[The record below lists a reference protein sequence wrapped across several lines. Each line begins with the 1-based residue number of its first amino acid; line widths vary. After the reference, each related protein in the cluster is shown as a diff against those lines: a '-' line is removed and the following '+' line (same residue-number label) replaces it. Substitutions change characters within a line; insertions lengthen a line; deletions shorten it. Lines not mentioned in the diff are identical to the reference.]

1 MKISKKIK
9 YCFLI
14 IILCFLSFNKVN
26 AATLEL
32 ALEKDIT
39 SAQSDIVVLVTMNT
53 EDQDVNTAQATISFP
68 SSLLE
73 VTKIDK
79 TDSVLSFW
87 LQEPIYDNS
96 KGTIN
101 FIGGSTSGFKGP
113 SLKIMKIDFKV
124 KGSGSGR
131 LGITNGAITASDGTG
146 TNVYN
151 TAKGLDITIPTTAD
165 FQAVKVER
173 ATQAITLAKKLPAIP
188 SVDVPFYPDPT
199 KWNNRS
205 SSFQAKWSIGS
216 DIIKAGIA
224 LDKSPSTVPLAS
236 AEALTG
242 MKVFPA
248 LADGVWY
255 LHLRLSNNV
264 GWSPVLHYRIALDTT
279 PPSSFNIT
287 SIDTFKTINSKPTIN
302 YKSSDLVSGINN
314 YVIKL
319 DGVIVVTTN
328 KNTYQFSPLLPGVHS
343 LVVEAIDNTN
353 NSTSETQSLEILPI
367 ESPIISYVSR
377 QVIVDEGNITAGGTS
392 SAKGEV
398 LIKIENSQKQVVF
411 DQTLPVDNNGNWN
424 IIINKSL
431 AVGDYYLLVTA
442 RDENM
447 ASSFPV
453 SSKTINIK
461 QKPLLVLGGIEITQ
475 TWFFIILII
484 ILLCSFAAGWFSYYK
499 WRGQLE
505 RRTIIAQRDV
515 SNILDNLSIDINK
528 LLKNYSNGNLSESD
542 KSEMEFTLKKMKSNL
557 EKSQSYIVN
566 NIREINKR

>member
-1 MKISKKIK
+1 MKISKKIL
-9 YCFLI
+9 YSFVLLI
-14 IILCFLSFNKVN
+14 ISFLFSQQVN

-39 SAQSDIVVLVTMNT
+39 STNSDVVVLVTLNS

-68 SSLLE
+68 PSLLE

-87 LQEPIYDNS
+87 LQEPVYDNA

-101 FIGGSTSGFKGP
+101 FVGGSTSGFKGP

-124 KGSGSGR
+124 KGSGTGR

-146 TNVYN
+146 SNVYN
-151 TAKGLDITIPTTAD
+151 TAKGLDINIPTTSD

-173 ATQAITLAKKLPAIP
+173 AQQAITLAKKLPAIP
-188 SVDVPFYPDPT
+188 SVDVPFYPDST

-205 SSFQAKWSIGS
+205 ASFQAKWNIGS
-216 DIIKAGIA
+216 DIVKAGFA
-224 LDKSPSTVPLAS
+224 LDKSPSTVPKES
-236 AEALTG
+236 TEALTG

-248 LADGVWY
+248 FADGVWY
-255 LHLRLSNNV
+255 LHLRQANNV

-287 SIDTFKTINSKPTIN
+287 SIDSFKTDNPKPTIN
-302 YKSSDLVSGINN
+302 YKSSDLISGINN

-319 DGVIVVTTN
+319 DGVIIFTTD
-328 KNTYQFSPLLPGVHS
+328 KNTYQFSPILPGIHS
-343 LVVEAIDNTN
+343 LIVEAIDNTN

-377 QVIVDEGNITAGGTS
+377 QVIVNEENITAGGTS
-392 SAKGEV
+392 SIKGEV

-411 DQTLPVDNNGNWN
+411 DQTVPIDNNGNWN
-424 IIINKSL
+424 TTIDKNL
-431 AVGDYYLLVTA
+431 PTGDYRLLATA

-447 ASSFPV
+447 ASSLPV
-453 SSKTINIK
+453 SSETISIK
-461 QKPLLVLGGIEITQ
+461 LKPLLVLGGVGITQ

-484 ILLCSFAAGWFSYYK
+484 ILLCSFSAGWFSYRK

-515 SNILDNLSIDINK
+515 SNILDNISTDINK
-528 LLKNYSNGNLSESD
+528 MLKNYADGDLSESD

-557 EKSQSYIVN
+557 EKSQSYIVD
-566 NIREINKR
+566 NIREINK